1 MIAIESLLSGT
12 ERKYSSQKAKR
23 LVLFRASLSTH
34 RYPDSRY
41 FHQSCNKS
49 RDNTALGYFRIL
61 LPCLL
66 PSWAAEKAGQAALIF
81 SEWEPLACTDPSPTI
96 GFSFG
101 AMIKTWCFL
110 ALLIALPPLFNSLPE
125 HDSDDAPDE
134 EGSDLEGARLLMQ
147 VCRLNH
153 SASFH
158 APCARCQ

>member
-1 MIAIESLLSGT
+1 MIVIESLLSDT
-12 ERKYSSQKAKR
+12 QRKYSSQKAKR
-23 LVLFRASLSTH
+23 PVLFRASLSTH

-41 FHQSCNKS
+41 FQSCNKS
-49 RDNTALGYFRIL
+49 CDNTGLGYFRIL

-66 PSWAAEKAGQAALIF
+66 PSWAAEKAGQAAPIF
-81 SEWEPLACTDPSPTI
+81 SEWEPLACTDPSPRI
-96 GFSFG
+96 DFSFG

-125 HDSDDAPDE
+125 HDSDDVADDN
-134 EGSDLEGARLLMQ
+134 GRDLEGARLLIQ

-153 SASFH
+153 PASFR